1 MQRLHTSDQ
10 RTTMKRVIQCNLQPQ
25 ILTLSGKQ
33 IQAPDGSSIK
43 YSFITLNPSNA
54 MILQL
59 VKNLIQLQFLLVYI
73 MKWEKIIP

>member
-10 RTTMKRVIQCNLQPQ
+10 RTTKRVIQCHLQPQ

-59 VKNLIQLQFLLVYI
+59 VKDLIQSQFLLVYI
-73 MKWEKIIP
+73 MKWEKIMP